1 MIAQLIKPLPHRQEV
16 LDVILRT
23 HVKNKP
29 TSQPTKM
36 WWNLASKKQRQVN
49 LWDPGS
55 SRPGQIG
62 ELEPVRDKQG
72 DVA

>member
-1 MIAQLIKPLPHRQEV
+1 MIKPLPHRQEV

-49 LWDPGS
+49 LWDPAS
-55 SRPGQIG
+55 SWPGQIG
-62 ELEPVRDKQG
+62 EL
-72 DVA
+72 